1 MNKKFLLEVEKLM
14 NDSVKLFINKINK
27 INIYCISPD
36 LIKNIKVKHYN
47 KVMLLH
53 TISSIIIDNN
63 NTIFID
69 VFNKKL
75 LSSVKKSIRD
85 SKLELN
91 QSFINNK
98 ICISN
103 PILTNERRH
112 NILKLINN
120 ETEIARISIRNI
132 RHNYLNKIKSSYK
145 KNKFFNKDEFKLVS
159 NKIQE
164 ITNFWINKI
173 NNHYSTIE
181 KEILIK
187 N

>member
-1 MNKKFLLEVEKLM
+1 
-14 NDSVKLFINKINK
+14 
-27 INIYCISPD
+27 PD
-36 LIKNIKVKHYN
+36 LIRNIKVKYYN
-47 KVMLLH
+47 KIMLLH
-53 TISSIIIDNN
+53 TISSIIVDNN
-63 NTIFID
+63 KIFID

-75 LSSVKKSIRD
+75 LSSVKKSIKD

-103 PILTNERRH
+103 PILTNERRR

-145 KNKFFNKDEFKLVS
+145 KNKFFNKDEFKLI
-159 NKIQE
+159 NKKVQE

-173 NNHYSTIE
+173 NNHYSVIE
-181 KEILIK
+181 KEVLIK